1 MLVSLKVNLNKGLL
15 MIFVKLVEAG
25 WENYTGYLGD
35 IEFVDGIS
43 VELLGRHKIN
53 RIAAGLTIISV
64 TKLPDGSTQDG
75 VIVGPLSELLA
86 IQEQKG
92 ITVETLPTLEELGEQ
107 DNFNLISTQAIVE
120 LNPTPSQY
128 TREQL
133 EAIADAQGVKGL
145 REIGDS
151 LDIKA
156 KSIEGLIDGILESGN

>member
-25 WENYTGYLGD
+25 WETYTGYLGD
-35 IEFVDGIS
+35 VEFADGIS

-53 RIAAGLTIISV
+53 RIASALTIVSV
-64 TKLPDGSTQDG
+64 TKFPDGSFEQG
-75 VIVGPLSELLA
+75 FIVGPLSDLLA
-86 IQEQKG
+86 IQEQEG
-92 ITVETLPTLEELGEQ
+92 ITVETLPTLEELGQ
-107 DNFNLISTQAIVE
+107 QANFDLAPTQAIAE
-120 LNPTPSQY
+120 LTAQVSQY

-156 KSIEGLIDGILESGN
+156 KSIEGLIDGILESGG